1 MILSQNIWNLR
12 GIYKDGLEAA
22 ISVGIEKGQSAATL
36 SKRISKYLNN
46 FDSLRKDYKQKYGV
60 ATRIENCEYRAA
72 CLARTEINMAYRTA
86 EQNRWRK
93 LDFVLGYEVKLS
105 NQHGHTYG
113 QHGACE
119 ICEALAGKYPK
130 TFVFEG
136 WHPNCMCYAVPI
148 MPSVAEMREYL
159 DNDMPADA
167 FRGEA
172 VTQPPQSF
180 AEFVTQ
186 NKENIQL
193 QNPYWYRHNKDFTES
208 VISNSAQAN
217 LMAIQSSDIVGYAEL
232 SAKEQNLLSSDIRDA
247 ARRCELFNKSFNIDY
262 YPFDS
267 GVLMEWRDNS
277 LTISTARIKLEDG
290 SIFCPAEKLQS
301 AFAKLYKKQV
311 LTFHEEYALECL
323 FHENVHSKAI
333 RKTKVVQGTVDEKIA
348 ETCTQLYARDRYV
361 KILSKYGVS
370 AKNFELI
377 KYRGLG
383 YRRECDA
390 LRRYFEKE
398 GQLQVGELI
407 NIANETERGHNVMI
421 KKIMSSGL
429 SKTEAKRMLREL
441 LQ

>member
-1 MILSQNIWNLR
+1 
-12 GIYKDGLEAA
+12 
-22 ISVGIEKGQSAATL
+22 
-36 SKRISKYLNN
+36 
-46 FDSLRKDYKQKYGV
+46 
-60 ATRIENCEYRAA
+60 
-72 CLARTEINMAYRTA
+72 
-86 EQNRWRK
+86 
-93 LDFVLGYEVKLS
+93 
-105 NQHGHTYG
+105 
-113 QHGACE
+113 
-119 ICEALAGKYPK
+119 
-130 TFVFEG
+130 
-136 WHPNCMCYAVPI
+136 
-148 MPSVAEMREYL
+148 
-159 DNDMPADA
+159 MPADA

-180 AEFVTQ
+180 AGFVSQ

-193 QNPYWYRHNKDFTES
+193 QNPYWYRHNRNFTES

-277 LTISTARIKLEDG
+277 LIISTARIKLEDG

-311 LTFHEEYALECL
+311 LTFHEEYAIECL

-333 RKTKVVQGTVDEKIA
+333 RKTKVVQGSVDEKIA

-407 NIANETERGHNVMI
+407 NIANETESGHNVMI